1 MSHSDQITKLPP
13 GFTTIAHTLNAP
25 VAAIAN
31 RAKKMYGVQFHPE
44 VAHTQ
49 RGVQVLSNFYF
60 WHLRVPAALDHG

>member
-1 MSHSDQITKLPP
+1 MSHSDQIARLPP
-13 GFTTIAHTLNAP
+13 GFIKIAHTLNAP

-49 RGVQVLSNFYF
+49 HGEEIYANF
-60 WHLRVPAALDHG
+60 VKICKK